1 MGTGIVVGLEGTPAG
16 RAAVEWA
23 FREGLVRG
31 ATVRVVHAWTHAG
44 GHDIEAA
51 RAYQLARGVSG
62 SSSGASRAN
71 SRSRSSCMV
80 VAAVAEAQRAVGA
93 RPSVVE
99 RSRAGYAA
107 RVLLEEAED
116 ADLLVIGRGH
126 RAGVVDVLGHSVSAE
141 MVRHA
146 KCPVVIVPRLPGAA
160 EPVDLLDPA
169 AVVGATLD

>member
-1 MGTGIVVGLEGTPAG
+1 MSAGIVVGIEGTPAG
-16 RAAVEWA
+16 RAALEWA

-31 ATVRVVHAWTHAG
+31 ATVRVVHAWTHVG

-51 RAYQLARGVSG
+51 RA
-62 SSSGASRAN
+62 
-71 SRSRSSCMV
+71 SSCMV

>member
-1 MGTGIVVGLEGTPAG
+1 MSAGIVVGIEGTPAG
-16 RAAVEWA
+16 RAALEWA

-51 RAYQLARGVSG
+51 RA
-62 SSSGASRAN
+62 
-71 SRSRSSCMV
+71 SSCMV

-146 KCPVVIVPRLPGAA
+146 KCPVVIVPRSPGAA
-160 EPVDLLDPA
+160 EPIDLLDPA

>member
-1 MGTGIVVGLEGTPAG
+1 MGTGIVVGIEGTPAG
-16 RAAVEWA
+16 RAALEWA

-44 GHDIEAA
+44 GHDVEAA
-51 RAYQLARGVSG
+51 RA
-62 SSSGASRAN
+62 
-71 SRSRSSCMV
+71 SSCMV